1 VRTADVLAA
10 ESIANRISTQLG
22 PSVAATRARYL
33 SATPRSPPL
42 QPLPWAGEPLD
53 LYICDTCSSG
63 QPSAR
68 RLKAHVKTK
77 HGNDMVSAPTATRGQ
92 HITFGNDARAIPVI
106 EHVAPFNPLEC
117 LTPRKRAL
125 VELFVDTSPAKLPC
139 VTGLSAGVSARNV
152 CQFLAETRLHND
164 FDRMGISL
172 DDAYALAR
180 EETERAN
187 TSDIAVEKETRAL
200 FLEAE
205 TVCRDADHELLMS
218 CVWRAGDTGAEFST
232 TKMV

>member
-1 VRTADVLAA
+1 MMSCAALGVCARTGLIVCLAGEARLAAECSTQNISHGVKGSKMSYRVIKTCQVDVRTADVLAA

-152 CQFLAETRLHND
+152 CQFLAETRL
-164 FDRMGISL
+164 
-172 DDAYALAR
+172 R
-180 EETERAN
+180 ERKRREQTPV
-187 TSDIAVEKETRAL
+187 T
-200 FLEAE
+200 
-205 TVCRDADHELLMS
+205 
-218 CVWRAGDTGAEFST
+218 
-232 TKMV
+232 